1 MFILRDLLKP
11 LQNVFP
17 DTDNG
22 RERFVW
28 FAYTMVAILV
38 PVTSAR
44 SSNLLRALQSL
55 FGLSI
60 SQRRFYT
67 FMASPKMPWQR
78 IWHYLWDRIPQPF
91 TENRLLLALD
101 DSINPKTGKK
111 IFACQ
116 HFFDHA
122 AKDNQARYPWSQ
134 NIVTV
139 GLLKSIRGRW
149 CCLPLSFR
157 FYFLKKTL
165 AQTTVCMGAKEI
177 AFRSKFDQAVE
188 MITELAQAFKQHPIL
203 VVTDSWFG
211 NNGLLKP
218 LSGALGDRVH
228 LLARLRCNA
237 ALYAQPDP
245 RQGNNG
251 PGRPRKYGARLGQ
264 VSEWIE
270 HARQHARLC
279 KVILYGKPRELMAY
293 DRIVMLKSLRRQVRV
308 VWVFRN
314 TQWIALV
321 TTDLDLSVEQII
333 EYYGARWKI
342 EAGFKEIKQE
352 IGSAKSQTRDPYA
365 VTNHLHFCMA
375 ATTLTWI
382 FADRMDHTPA
392 RRYATNTRTEYAFAD
407 VRRSIADTIAKQGF
421 DIGCP
426 KVTKPE
432 RKSLLSTFMRLVA

>member
-1 MFILRDLLKP
+1 MFILRDLIKP
-11 LQNVFP
+11 LQSVFP

-22 RERFVW
+22 RQRFVW

-165 AQTTVCMGAKEI
+165 AQTTVCMG
-177 AFRSKFDQAVE
+177 S
-188 MITELAQAFKQHPIL
+188 
-203 VVTDSWFG
+203 
-211 NNGLLKP
+211 
-218 LSGALGDRVH
+218 
-228 LLARLRCNA
+228 
-237 ALYAQPDP
+237 
-245 RQGNNG
+245 
-251 PGRPRKYGARLGQ
+251 
-264 VSEWIE
+264 
-270 HARQHARLC
+270 
-279 KVILYGKPRELMAY
+279 
-293 DRIVMLKSLRRQVRV
+293 
-308 VWVFRN
+308 
-314 TQWIALV
+314 
-321 TTDLDLSVEQII
+321 
-333 EYYGARWKI
+333 
-342 EAGFKEIKQE
+342 
-352 IGSAKSQTRDPYA
+352 
-365 VTNHLHFCMA
+365 
-375 ATTLTWI
+375 
-382 FADRMDHTPA
+382 
-392 RRYATNTRTEYAFAD
+392 
-407 VRRSIADTIAKQGF
+407 
-421 DIGCP
+421 
-426 KVTKPE
+426 
-432 RKSLLSTFMRLVA
+432 

>member
-17 DTDNG
+17 NTDNG

-44 SSNLLRALQSL
+44 SSNLLRTLQSL

-78 IWHYLWDRIPQPF
+78 IWHSLWERIPQPL
-91 TENRLLLALD
+91 TDHRLLLALD

-116 HFFDHA
+116 RFFDHA
-122 AKDNQARYPWSQ
+122 AKDNQTRYPWSQ

-139 GLLKSIRGRW
+139 GLLRSIRGRW
-149 CCLPLSFR
+149 CCLPLAFR

-165 AQTTVCMGAKEI
+165 AQMTVRMGAEEI

-188 MITELAQAFKQHPIL
+188 MITELAQAFKEHPIV

-218 LSGALGDRVH
+218 LRGALGERVH

-237 ALYAQPDP
+237 VLYAQPDP
-245 RQGNNG
+245 AQGNHG
-251 PGRPRKYGARLGQ
+251 PGRPRKYGARLGA
-264 VSEWIE
+264 VAGWVE
-270 HARQHARLC
+270 HARQHAKPC
-279 KVILYGKPRELMAY
+279 HVTLYGKQRELMAC
-293 DRIVMLKSLRRQVRV
+293 DRIVMLKSLRCQARV

-321 TTDLDLSVEQII
+321 TTDLALSVEQII
-333 EYYGARWKI
+333 EFYGARWKI

-352 IGSAKSQTRDPYA
+352 IGSAKSQTRNPFA
-365 VTNHLHFCMA
+365 VTNHLQFCMA

-382 FADRMDHTPA
+382 YADRMDHTPA
-392 RRYATNTRTEYAFAD
+392 RRYMTDKRTEFAFAD
-407 VRRSIADTIAKQGF
+407 VRRAIADAIAKQGF

-426 KVTKPE
+426 EVTKPK

>member
-1 MFILRDLLKP
+1 MFILRDLIKP
-11 LQNVFP
+11 IQSVFP
-17 DTDNG
+17 DTENG

-28 FAYTMVAILV
+28 FAYTMVAILI

-44 SSNLLRALQSL
+44 SSNLLRTLQSL
-55 FGLSI
+55 FGLSMT
-60 SQRRFYT
+60 QRRFYT

-78 IWHYLWDRIPQPF
+78 IWHYLWERIPEPF
-91 TENRLLLALD
+91 TDNRLLLALD

-116 HFFDHA
+116 RFFDHA

-149 CCLPLSFR
+149 CCLPLAFR

-165 AQTTVCMGAKEI
+165 AQATVRMGAEEI
-177 AFRSKFDQAVE
+177 AFRTKFEQAVE
-188 MITELAQAFKQHPIL
+188 MIAELAQAFTQHPI
-203 VVTDSWFG
+203 VIVTDSWFG
-211 NNGLLKP
+211 NNGLFKP
-218 LSGALGDRVH
+218 VRAAVGDRVH
-228 LLARLRCNA
+228 LLSRLRCNA
-237 ALYAQPDP
+237 VLYAQPDP
-245 RQGNNG
+245 GKGKKR
-251 PGRPRKYGARLGQ
+251 PGCPRKYGPRLGK
-264 VSEWIE
+264 VTEWVDY
-270 HARQHARLC
+270 ARQHARLC
-279 KVILYGKPRELMAY
+279 RVALYGKSREVMAY
-293 DRIVMLKSLRRQVRV
+293 DRIVLLKTLRREVRV

-314 TQWIALV
+314 TKWIALF
-321 TTDLDLSVEQII
+321 TTDLELSVEQII

-342 EAGFKEIKQE
+342 ESGFKEIKQE
-352 IGSAKSQTRDPYA
+352 VGSAKSQTRDPFA

-375 ATTLTWI
+375 ATTLAWI
-382 FADRMDHTPA
+382 YANRMDHTPA

-426 KVTKPE
+426 EVTKPE